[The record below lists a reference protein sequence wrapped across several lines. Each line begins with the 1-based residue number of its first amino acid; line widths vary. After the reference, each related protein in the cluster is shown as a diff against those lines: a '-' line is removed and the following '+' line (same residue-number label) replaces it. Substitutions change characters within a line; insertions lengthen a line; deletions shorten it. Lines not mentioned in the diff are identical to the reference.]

1 MGTTLLSC
9 PFFVI
14 VRSSLAVA
22 GLFMANGIALRFPSA
37 TTLQS
42 LMPNF
47 TMLSCSIPSGIKSLS
62 VSVTV
67 LSIDWRM

>member
-1 MGTTLLSC
+1 MSC
-9 PFFVI
+9 PFFVM
-14 VRSSLAVA
+14 VRSSSAVI
-22 GLFMANGIALRFPSA
+22 GLFMANGIALRFPLA
-37 TTLQS
+37 TTHQS

-47 TMLSCSIPSGIKSLS
+47 TMLSCSIPFGMKSLS